1 MKSSFR
7 ILAILA
13 LMVGA
18 AAFASAS
25 AFISVDPTLSFGNT
39 LFAPGGNGGTPVY
52 TAFTSLSGYASG
64 DTVSFAA
71 VGTACFN
78 PSSPSNNC
86 GTSSETPVSSLPNPI
101 IGGFVTGNNPNGP
114 FVGGPGLTGP
124 QQSVVLANWTALFA
138 NTFIVT
144 SAGTGNL
151 VIPVGAT
158 GVVFVF
164 LDDFYPDNTSFNSTL
179 GVNATFTAPTVPEPA
194 TYSMML
200 AGLGLVLAGKR
211 FRRS

>member
-1 MKSSFR
+1 
-7 ILAILA
+7 
-13 LMVGA
+13 
-18 AAFASAS
+18 
-25 AFISVDPTLSFGNT
+25 
-39 LFAPGGNGGTPVY
+39 
-52 TAFTSLSGYASG
+52 
-64 DTVSFAA
+64 
-71 VGTACFN
+71 VGTVCFN

-86 GTSSETPVSSLPNPI
+86 NTPSETPVSAITYPI

-124 QQSVVLANWTALFA
+124 QQTDVLANWSALFS

-144 SAGTGNL
+144 SAGTANL

-158 GVVFVF
+158 GVVLVF
-164 LDDFYPDNTSFNSTL
+164 LDDYYPDNTSFDSSL

-194 TYSMML
+194 TYSMMI